1 MEEIKE
7 FIGEYAYMDADYEA
21 HIEINGMSFLCA
33 EAAYQAERMRDKS
46 MRHVF
51 CGLSGKEAR
60 VIGMFTI
67 EQEDWDKVKKEKIF
81 EINLEKFKQNNSLAE
96 KLIET
101 KNIPITNPFLGEALM
116 KIRDII
122 GSTKYEVNDGVI

>member
-7 FIGEYAYMDADYEA
+7 FIGEYDYMSADYET
-21 HIEINGMSFLCA
+21 HIEINGMVFLCA

-51 CGLSGKEAR
+51 SELSGKEAR

-67 EQEDWDKVKKEKIF
+67 EQEDWDKVKREKRF

-101 KNIPITNPFLGEALM
+101 KDTPITNPFLGEDLM
-116 KIRDII
+116 KIRDIL
-122 GSTKYEVNDGVI
+122 GANKYEVK